1 MVFTRLK
8 ASFLRLAAAMY
19 ACTALTQAAT
29 AGDGHQSD
37 TVAAY
42 TLTIPTPDG
51 LSLRLYAEERG
62 RGSPIVLLHGLGG
75 STYSWRF
82 IAPEL
87 AKNHRVIALDL
98 KGFGRSDKIFDTH
111 YSAVDQ
117 AALVAAF
124 LQRRKLKDVTL
135 VGHSFGGAVALL
147 TAIRLQHRDPTRIRQ
162 LVLID
167 APLLPQPLTPLV
179 AFMQQ
184 PVLPYALVTAI
195 PPGLMTRLA
204 LARTVTKPLARHYTD
219 ADADAYSEP
228 LYDPAARHAYIQT
241 ARQIL
246 PARLGNL
253 LQTYRGV
260 GQRTLLVW
268 CTADEVVPLAT
279 GQRVLK
285 MLPHASLTELS
296 GCNHVPTDEAPVA
309 LARALARFLTP

>member
-1 MVFTRLK
+1 MVRARMK
-8 ASFLRLAAAMY
+8 AVLTGLAACLCAIG
-19 ACTALTQAAT
+19 AVTLPASAR
-29 AGDGHQSD
+29 DRQSSAF
-37 TVAAY
+37 VSAY
-42 TLTIPTPDG
+42 KFVIPTANG
-51 LSLRLYAEERG
+51 TTLSLYAEERG
-62 RGSPIVLLHGLGG
+62 QGPPVVLLHGLGG

-82 IAPEL
+82 VAPAL
-87 AKNHRVIALDL
+87 ANSHRVIALDL
-98 KGFGRSDKIFDTH
+98 KGFGRSDKIFDTN
-111 YSAVDQ
+111 YSAADQ
-117 AALVAAF
+117 AALVASF
-124 LQRRKLKDVTL
+124 LRGRGLHNITL

-147 TAIRLQHRDPTRIRQ
+147 TAIQLKQRDPGRIRQ

-167 APLLPQPLTPLV
+167 APVLPQALTPLV

-195 PPGLMTRLA
+195 PPGIMTRLA
-204 LARTVTKPLARHYTD
+204 LARTVTQPLARHYTD

-268 CTADEVVPLAT
+268 CTADEVVPLST
-279 GQRVLK
+279 GQRMLA
-285 MLPHASLTELS
+285 MLPNAHLTQLE
-296 GCNHVPTDEAPVA
+296 GCNHAPTDEAPVA
-309 LARALARFLTP
+309 LTRALIRFLNP